1 MINVKASGARTRVST
16 FLAGTFL
23 LGLMLLLNELVGQI
37 PMAALVAVMIM
48 VAIGSFDWHSVR
60 PSTLRKLPLSET
72 VIMALTVVVVILTG
86 NLAIGVVVGVL
97 AASVM
102 FVRNVAHLVEVTREE
117 VDGEACYAVRGQ
129 LLFASSND
137 LTTLF
142 RYSADPERVVVD
154 LSEATLWDA
163 STIAALDS
171 IEQRYAQYGKT
182 VTFEGMGE
190 RSSAFHG
197 KLTGVMG

>member
-1 MINVKASGARTRVST
+1 M
-16 FLAGTFL
+16 
-23 LGLMLLLNELVGQI
+23 
-37 PMAALVAVMIM
+37 
-48 VAIGSFDWHSVR
+48 
-60 PSTLRKLPLSET
+60 
-72 VIMALTVVVVILTG
+72 
-86 NLAIGVVVGVL
+86 
-97 AASVM
+97 
-102 FVRNVAHLVEVTREE
+102 AHLVEVTREE
-117 VDGEACYAVRGQ
+117 VDGEARYAVRGQ

-182 VTFEGMGE
+182 VTFVGMGE